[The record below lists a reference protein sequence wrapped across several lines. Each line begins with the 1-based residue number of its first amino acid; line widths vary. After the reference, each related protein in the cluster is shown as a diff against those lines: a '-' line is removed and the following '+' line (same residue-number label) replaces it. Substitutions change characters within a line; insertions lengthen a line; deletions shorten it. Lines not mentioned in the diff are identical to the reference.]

1 MRKLLVML
9 GLGFAAKKLF
19 DSRNRPVTSVE
30 AMDRDMHRHGF
41 PGGVRP

>member
-9 GLGFAAKKLF
+9 GLGFAAKKLA
-19 DSRNRPVTSVE
+19 DRRRPAPSVGT
-30 AMDRDMHRHGF
+30 MDRKMHGKGM